1 MNADAR
7 VRLLETISVIVIV
20 VCLIALAIP
29 KTIEMRRQDSARRVL
44 ADVETVR
51 EAVYRFYS
59 DSAFFPPEGP
69 AGQISDALA
78 EYLPLGFQT
87 VRPYGT
93 IEYRNWPMRPPP
105 PAVEGETPTPTAS
118 NVIGIAVTP
127 RDARVAASAS
137 ALAYEMPQFM
147 IGGKYIFILFGS

>member
-7 VRLLETISVIVIV
+7 VRLLEAISVLVIV
-20 VCLIALAIP
+20 ACLVAISIP
-29 KTIEMRRQDSARRVL
+29 KVFELRRQDSARRVL
-44 ADVETVR
+44 DDIETVR
-51 EAVYRFYS
+51 AAVYRFYS

-69 AGQISDALA
+69 AGQISDGLA

-93 IEYRNWPMRPPP
+93 IEYRNWPLRPPP
-105 PAVEGETPTPTAS
+105 PPAEGETPTPTAS

-127 RDARVAASAS
+127 RDARIAASAS
-137 ALAYEMPQFM
+137 ALAYEMPQFTL
-147 IGGKYIFILFGS
+147 GGKYVFVLFGS